1 MIPTGETL
9 PQKKK
14 KKNTST
20 YEKYEHGYFGDS
32 YSKLTIY
39 KKFLYSD

>member
-14 KKNTST
+14 KNTST
-20 YEKYEHGYFGDS
+20 SEKYEHGYFGDW
-32 YSKLTIY
+32 YIKLTIY